1 MNIRIIREMSDEEIF
16 DAIQDQKEAMY
27 KFRFQKASGSL
38 EDLNSMRN
46 TRRIIARLKTVQRE
60 RQLAAARE
68 QGSKEQNNA

>member
-1 MNIRIIREMSDEEIF
+1 MDIRKIRDMSDEEIF

-27 KFRFQKASGSL
+27 RFRFQKASGAL

-60 RQLAAARE
+60 RQVAAAKA
-68 QGSKEQNNA
+68 QGK